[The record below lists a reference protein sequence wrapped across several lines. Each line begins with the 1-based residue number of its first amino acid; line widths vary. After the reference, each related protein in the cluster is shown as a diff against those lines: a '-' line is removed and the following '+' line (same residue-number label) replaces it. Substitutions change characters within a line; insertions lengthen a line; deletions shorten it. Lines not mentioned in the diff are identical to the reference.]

1 MTKFTPTH
9 IPLWLAFGL
18 LLAACGERKPSAP
31 RNSADLTI
39 RGASEVAVPG
49 WEAMKFSDSSQ
60 AEIYVA
66 PTAALTLDD
75 IRTAAKTRD
84 ESGRMAISILFNS
97 AGAEKMRKFTSERIG
112 QKAAIVFEGK
122 VMNAPMIQSEIS
134 SSAIIT
140 GGATGLSEEEVQ
152 RILAVINQ
160 R

>member
-1 MTKFTPTH
+1 
-9 IPLWLAFGL
+9 
-18 LLAACGERKPSAP
+18 
-31 RNSADLTI
+31 
-39 RGASEVAVPG
+39 
-49 WEAMKFSDSSQ
+49 
-60 AEIYVA
+60 
-66 PTAALTLDD
+66 
-75 IRTAAKTRD
+75 
-84 ESGRMAISILFNS
+84 
-97 AGAEKMRKFTSERIG
+97 MRKFTSERIG